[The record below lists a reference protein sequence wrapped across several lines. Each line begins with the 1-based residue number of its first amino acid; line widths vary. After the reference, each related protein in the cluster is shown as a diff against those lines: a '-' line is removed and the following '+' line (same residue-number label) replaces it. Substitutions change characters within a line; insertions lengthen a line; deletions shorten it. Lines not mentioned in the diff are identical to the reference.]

1 MSFGGLKSHTN
12 LKEPTLQELS
22 IGGNSSGAFA
32 ISGGLHK
39 KSHQA
44 FRYKNSSKD
53 FSASADGL
61 A

>member
-22 IGGNSSGAFA
+22 VGGNSSGAFA

-39 KSHQA
+39 KSH
-44 FRYKNSSKD
+44 
-53 FSASADGL
+53 
-61 A
+61 